1 MDNRKR
7 MGKNKDGVILPVAP
21 NLSEMS
27 DTYLKFIEEVKEEIQ
42 KQRISVVLNA
52 NSSMI
57 CLYWNIGSAIL
68 KKQEEEG
75 WGAKVIDRMAKDL
88 KDAFPEMAGFSPR
101 NIKYMRKFAESWPNF
116 EIVQRVVAQIP
127 WRTNISLMD
136 KLKDEESRIW
146 YAHKAI
152 ENGWSKTILDL
163 QIESR
168 LMERSG
174 RSVNNFPATLPP
186 ADSDMVNQVFK
197 DPYLF
202 DFLGTDMPRREVE
215 IERQL
220 TEHIQSFLLE
230 LGQGFAFVGRQVH
243 LEVGGDDFY
252 LDLLFYHLKLRCYVV
267 IELKACDFEP
277 GFISQLNMYQNV
289 VNDILRHPDDKPTI
303 GLLLVKGKNETVVE
317 YSLAGYQ
324 NPIGVAEW
332 KNQMVKALPEELR
345 SSLPSIEE
353 IEKELE

>member
-1 MDNRKR
+1 M
-7 MGKNKDGVILPVAP
+7 L
-21 NLSEMS
+21 L
-27 DTYLKFIEEVKEEIQ
+27 
-42 KQRISVVLNA
+42 
-52 NSSMI
+52 
-57 CLYWNIGSAIL
+57 
-68 KKQEEEG
+68 
-75 WGAKVIDRMAKDL
+75 
-88 KDAFPEMAGFSPR
+88 
-101 NIKYMRKFAESWPNF
+101 
-116 EIVQRVVAQIP
+116 
-127 WRTNISLMD
+127 D
-136 KLKDEESRIW
+136 KLDTEESRIW
-146 YAHKAI
+146 YAYKTV
-152 ENGWSKTILDL
+152 ENGWSSNVLEL
-163 QIESR
+163 QIQGG

-174 RSVNNFPATLPP
+174 RSTNNFPVALPP

-202 DFLGTDMPRREVE
+202 HFLGTDMPRREVE

-252 LDLLFYHLKLRCYVV
+252 IDLLFYHLKLRCYVV

-332 KNQMVKALPEELR
+332 KNQIAKALPEELR

-353 IEKELE
+353 IERELE

>member
-1 MDNRKR
+1 
-7 MGKNKDGVILPVAP
+7 MGKNKDGVLFPVAP

-27 DTYLKFIEEVKEEIQ
+27 DVYLKFIEEVKSEIQ

-57 CLYWNIGSAIL
+57 CLYWNIGRAIL

-88 KDAFPEMAGFSPR
+88 KDAFPEMSGFSPR
-101 NIKYMRKFAESWPNF
+101 NIKYMRKFAECWPDF
-116 EIVQRVVAQIP
+116 QIVQQVVAQIP
-127 WRTNISLMD
+127 WRTNRMLLD
-136 KLKDEESRIW
+136 KLDTEKSRIW
-146 YAHKAI
+146 YAYKTI
-152 ENGWSKTILDL
+152 ENGWSSNMLEL
-163 QIESR
+163 QIQSG

-174 RSVNNFPATLPP
+174 RSTNNFPVALPP

-252 LDLLFYHLKLRCYVV
+252 IDLLFYHLKLRCYVV

-289 VNDILRHPDDKPTI
+289 VNDILCHPDDKPTI

-332 KNQMVKALPEELR
+332 KNQIAKALPEELR